1 MEALY
6 IHQKLSSGR
15 AFKDVIAAFFKAHT
29 PDSTKYLCW
38 KLFQCWALK
47 DCNIKAEITD
57 EEVAFFFDQ
66 VIELVAAAYAEHQ
79 SEKPQGGDTHNV

>member
-1 MEALY
+1 MEAVY
-6 IHQKLSSGR
+6 TQPNFSSGPS
-15 AFKDVIAAFFKAHT
+15 FKEVVTTFFSAHT

-47 DCNIKAEITD
+47 DCTIKAELTD

-66 VIELVAAAYAEHQ
+66 VIELVTAAYAEHQ
-79 SEKPQGGDTHNV
+79 SDHSRGGAEHDA